1 MRRFLVILAL
11 LCMPGLIGVASAA
24 TPAFPFVFYI
34 HDTTGATADT
44 LLPSIYQFAST
55 PLGSNSNIVLKA
67 INSSTSTAYLG
78 TAFAG
83 TANGSTTLNPN
94 FSLTGLFL
102 GQTLPPGGSVVFTV
116 NFSPTTVG
124 LTTAYLQVS
133 FQIQQGTC
141 SFTSTVAATQCPSGI
156 GLASTLNA
164 TGTQPQ
170 LVLSYQQGTSASVTL
185 QPSASSPLNFGN
197 VSLSASA
204 AITFTLT
211 NNSLVT
217 LSTPTI
223 SVPAPTAYSSNPFT
237 LNTSQVPA
245 TIAPGGAASF
255 TITFSPGQTGV
266 VTTSLIVGSNTYSL
280 QGAGIV
286 VADID
291 ALQISY
297 VDSTGVRG
305 LPQAATPISFG
316 QTVAGTTTT
325 NTLAFTVMNP
335 TTSYNA
341 VSIPALSVSG
351 AAFQLT
357 ALTGATLFPV
367 SLAPGASITFNIV
380 FSPTAAGTYTGSL
393 AVGSRV
399 FSLTGL
405 SVSSPLPSLSLS
417 VTPSP
422 LTSQQ
427 QGTVTVQLASASS
440 LNLVGVLVMTFKPS
454 ITNVTDDPA
463 ILFLANSGRQISV
476 SVASGQTTA
485 TYNGQSA
492 LAFQTGTTAGTIT
505 FTVTFP
511 NTPAYTQSFTITPT
525 LVQITS
531 ATAVRSSPNLVV
543 TLTGYD
549 NTYSAGQLGFTFYDT
564 SGNTISPVE
573 INATSNFQQLFFT
586 NNAAGGTFQFSATFP
601 VTGDVTKVG
610 SVAVSVS
617 NSVGQATDKLNFQ

>member
-1 MRRFLVILAL
+1 MLAV
-11 LCMPGLIGVASAA
+11 LCAPGLTGVASAA
-24 TPAFPFVFYI
+24 TPAFPFVFYL

-83 TANGSTTLNPN
+83 TANGSTVLNPN
-94 FSLTGLFL
+94 FSLSGLFL

-141 SFTSTVAATQCPSGI
+141 SFTSSVAASQCPSGI
-156 GLASTLNA
+156 GLASTLNG

-170 LVLSYQQGTSASVTL
+170 LVLSYQQGTSGSVTL
-185 QPSASSPLNFGN
+185 QPGASSPLNFGN

-217 LSTPTI
+217 LSTPAI
-223 SVPAPTAYSSNPFT
+223 SVPVPTTYSSNPFT
-237 LNTSQVPA
+237 LNTGQLPA
-245 TIAPGGAASF
+245 TIAPGGAATF
-255 TITFSPGQTGV
+255 TVTFSPGQTGV
-266 VTTSLIVGSNTYSL
+266 VTTSLIIGSNTYSL

-291 ALQISY
+291 ALQVSY

-316 QTVAGTTTT
+316 QTVAGTTGT

-357 ALTGATLFPV
+357 ALTGAAVFPV
-367 SLAPGASITFNIV
+367 SLAPGGSITFNIV
-380 FSPTAAGTYTGSL
+380 FSPPAAGTFTGSL
-393 AVGSRV
+393 AIGSRV
-399 FSLTGL
+399 FSLSGL

-440 LNLVGVLVMTFKPS
+440 LNLVGTLVMTFTPLS
-454 ITNVTDDPA
+454 GLTDDPA
-463 ILFLANSGRQISV
+463 ILFLANSARQISV

-505 FTVTFP
+505 FAVTFP
-511 NTPAYTQSFTITPT
+511 NTPAYTQSFTITPA

-543 TLTGYD
+543 TLAGYD

-564 SGNTISPVE
+564 SGNTIAPVQ

-586 NNAAGGTFQFSATFP
+586 NNAAGGAFQFSATFP

-610 SVAVSVS
+610 SVAVTVA
-617 NSVGQATDKLNFQ
+617 NSTGQATDKLNFQ

>member
-1 MRRFLVILAL
+1 
-11 LCMPGLIGVASAA
+11 MPGLIGVASAA